1 MADPI
6 VASMLKSTTPS
17 GARKGPTPWEEISP
31 ALRVLVVIG
40 VCVAVAWFLGYLPNT
55 NRYVF
60 REAGH
65 GSAELVKMA
74 SNVMWDKEVEKK
86 GPKCETSRFAK
97 AISENTT
104 VSQREMSNK
113 LVSAMKPER
122 RVAYATWVIN
132 TRYGNPSPHASRVD
146 EFVDICIN
154 GPDKY
159 MVANEGDCITDEQ
172 KNANAVANTAVA
184 LGDYT
189 AEGSTRKLYNSES
202 GMCIAYDAP
211 NKDFKKDLVSCQNQ
225 HAASGFDVINDRV
238 VVGDALCY
246 PFELSRKKNILIN
259 STPDQNIKNINLTTH
274 PCLANPK
281 KVKKDKD
288 GYIIGVGDKC
298 FTSDQGSGKNLR
310 LDFNA
315 CKKGER
321 KMRFELKEGNEIVSG
336 MGFQD
341 LPSG

>member
-40 VCVAVAWFLGYLPNT
+40 MCVAVVWFLGYLPNT
-55 NRYVF
+55 SRYVV

-65 GSAELVKMA
+65 GNEGLL
-74 SNVMWDKEVEKK
+74 NVATNIMWDKEGEKT
-86 GPKCETSRFAK
+86 GPRCEISRFAK
-97 AISENTT
+97 AVSENTT
-104 VSQREMSNK
+104 VIQRDSARR
-113 LVSAMKPER
+113 LVSAMEPER

-132 TRYGNPSPHASRVD
+132 TRYGNPSPHVSRVD

-159 MVANEGDCITDEQ
+159 MVANEMDCSTESNNQ
-172 KNANAVANTAVA
+172 ANAIAKTAVA

-189 AEGSTRKLYNSES
+189 ADGSTRKLYNSET

-225 HAASGFDVINDRV
+225 HAASGFDIINERV
-238 VVGDALCY
+238 VAGDALCY
-246 PFELSRKKNILIN
+246 PFDLSRTKNILID

-336 MGFQD
+336 LGFQE
-341 LPSG
+341 LPGA